1 MAKNVTYL
9 LVDVNGIIIDA
20 KLEDWMQRNGESCPL
35 VDNSS
40 KDSSNCCL
48 KGGKKKER
56 QKNIVISFQLTYSVT
71 CRFLVSPGN

>member
-20 KLEDWMQRNGESCPL
+20 KLEDWMQRNEESCPL

-40 KDSSNCCL
+40 RGSSNCCL
-48 KGGKKKER
+48 KEKKKR
-56 QKNIVISFQLTYSVT
+56 KDKKYCYFFPVDL
-71 CRFLVSPGN
+71 

>member
-20 KLEDWMQRNGESCPL
+20 KLEDWMQRNEESCPL

-40 KDSSNCCL
+40 RGSSNCCL
-48 KGGKKKER
+48 KEKKKGKT
-56 QKNIVISFQLTYSVT
+56 KNIVISFQLTYSVT
-71 CRFLVSPGN
+71 CRFLISPGN

>member
-20 KLEDWMQRNGESCPL
+20 KLEDWMQRNEESCPL

-40 KDSSNCCL
+40 RGSSNCCL
-48 KGGKKKER
+48 KEKKKKER
-56 QKNIVISFQLTYSVT
+56 QKILL
-71 CRFLVSPGN
+71 FLSS